1 MADCPLDPD
10 ANAGKAYHAFK
21 AEKGDDAEKSIHDS
35 CLQSYEGGGKSSDIR
50 GPYKLRATIVNRMR
64 NEYEKLV
71 NLKQLWRHYTD
82 MV

>member
-1 MADCPLDPD
+1 MVDCPLDPD

-21 AEKGDDAEKSIHDS
+21 IEKGDDAEKIIHDS
-35 CLQSYEGGGKSSDIR
+35 FLQSHDGVKRSDKR
-50 GPYKLRATIVNRMR
+50 GAFDLRAKIVNRMR